1 MPLPRCACWRLQQRQ
16 VRAAALALVDP
27 RVHLK
32 LNSGSQAA
40 FPAVTSHGFRRDRT
54 CMVPSAPE
62 ARMPFDVSGHGAFSL
77 NIFGRFSQEGR
88 KWRVGPVRAP

>member
-1 MPLPRCACWRLQQRQ
+1 MALPRCACWRLQQRQ

-40 FPAVTSHGFRRDRT
+40 VPAVTSHGFRRDRT

-62 ARMPFDVSGHGAFSL
+62 ARKPFDVSGAFSL
-77 NIFGRFSQEGR
+77 NLFVRLCQEGR
-88 KWRVGPVRAP
+88 KGRVGPV